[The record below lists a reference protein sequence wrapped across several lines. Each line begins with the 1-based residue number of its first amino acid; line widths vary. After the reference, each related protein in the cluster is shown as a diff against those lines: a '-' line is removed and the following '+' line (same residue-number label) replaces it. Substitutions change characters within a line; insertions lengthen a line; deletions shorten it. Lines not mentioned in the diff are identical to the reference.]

1 MGKFFRL
8 DGCQNKR
15 CFGISEDNFFDL
27 NADTA
32 TLYKTTTLQPLHS
45 AQRCVL
51 PVSFPVDLLVVNPP
65 ERKLAKHTSAQCSE
79 AEQKLPTECAN

>member
-1 MGKFFRL
+1 MFSRVSLGSFSSIFLVYDKKPSGTKYEVSQVGKFFRL

-32 TLYKTTTLQPLHS
+32 TLNKTTTLQPLHG
-45 AQRCVL
+45 AQY
-51 PVSFPVDLLVVNPP
+51 
-65 ERKLAKHTSAQCSE
+65 SE
-79 AEQKLPTECAN
+79 AEQKLPD

>member
-15 CFGISEDNFFDL
+15 YFGISEDNFFDL

-32 TLYKTTTLQPLHS
+32 TLNKTATLQPLHS
-45 AQRCVL
+45 AKR
-51 PVSFPVDLLVVNPP
+51 
-65 ERKLAKHTSAQCSE
+65 SE
-79 AEQKLPTECAN
+79 AEQKLSD

>member
-45 AQRCVL
+45 AQAQAQAQ
-51 PVSFPVDLLVVNPP
+51 
-65 ERKLAKHTSAQCSE
+65 AKHTSVQCSE
-79 AEQKLPTECAN
+79 AEQKLPD

>member
-32 TLYKTTTLQPLHS
+32 TLNLTTMLQPLYAVHS
-45 AQRCVL
+45 AQKDVL
-51 PVSFPVDLLVVNPP
+51 PVSFQVDLLP
-65 ERKLAKHTSAQCSE
+65 ERKLAKRTCVQCSK
-79 AEQKLPTECAN
+79 AEKKLPD